1 MDEVSDLVVSSTQL
15 SVLGMT
21 SMEDATEKL
30 TAVLKG
36 FKMEAQEV
44 SEIVDKL
51 TKLDLDYATSASD
64 IGTALSK
71 MAAVARSAGMSLDS
85 AAAAVTTVIDVTQA
99 APESVGTAFQ
109 TILTRFGNVKPGAFL
124 DETEGVDTEGINDT
138 EKVLGAIGISIRD
151 SQMEMRDFE
160 DVLDDLSEKWVSLTD
175 VERNAISSAMA
186 GTRQRNM
193 FLSLMDNYDSYKK
206 AIEIAETST
215 GTANEKYEAY
225 MESIEAHLNQLKDAW
240 DALVQKVEASDIFK
254 FLIDGATKL
263 VEILP
268 YVLRAFTT
276 LFATINAYKLPVW
289 LKQIGSA
296 VNPFRATAF
305 GKFKGLGLD
314 KSYTRSGQ
322 QQRAAIRNYEYYK
335 SIGDEAKMK
344 EAAEKLPQGYKDK
357 YLKADGVD
365 DGNAKVVS
373 ELEELNSSAKVIE
386 RAVTGK
392 PVPGAPSDQSLQ
404 SDAAEAAAEAV
415 QEAAEEAP
423 ISEETLSE
431 AGGQLL
437 EVAESATSEVT
448 TSPAK
453 DNIPSLMGPVGGH
466 QHALNNEIAS
476 GASEEQIA
484 QRRLKLEQA
493 RQALA
498 EARYGTNVKELSTQ
512 ERITQ
517 EISEQNAVEQQN
529 LKLGQQELNNENQ
542 IAAAQERQV
551 VAANQENAAETQGVQ
566 ISAQENRIENA
577 TLVTQNSQVAA
588 QGAANAAATQGNMI
602 RASGVVTNATGGVV
616 SGATG
621 AAGTA
626 ATGTAAAGKTGIL
639 SKIGGFLS
647 KGSMGKSIPIIGGLV
662 SGVTAGVS
670 QEGPIED
677 KLVKGGISAGVTGAM
692 SAIPYVGAIIGPIF
706 GPMLGDW
713 LGDLAINAM
722 HAEENAR
729 KLRVETAKKELEFL
743 EGMTDS
749 VEQGMETFLKNTE
762 DMTAEDYKTQQE
774 VIESMRSSFN
784 NVDDEETEDID
795 ESEFSRA
802 LEEEFLNILNSNL
815 EEGEAAFESY
825 NDALEE
831 LENNTERASDVML
844 AYSAA
849 QKLQTARAQEAAN
862 EQEKYEIREKIGEA
876 EKERNRAEEGSKEW
890 EEANDKVLN
899 YQAQLDSI
907 IKEERE
913 GYLEAA
919 FESSG
924 VSGMSALDIS
934 ASSLGFVRQKLLSEW
949 VKEVP
954 EILLPSGDFSSEAV
968 STVDRYLRQ
977 DENLSSLFS
986 SGNLTVGEVFDKNT
1000 QTERDDILKKFKEA
1014 GVSIGTFQE
1023 AMDLAA
1029 KGDEESIAAIEAA
1042 ADKMGM
1048 SVDEFRNKIFRLDP
1062 SNRQNF
1068 SNSLGLSN
1076 GYIESHFSAL
1086 ENLNLDTF
1094 LGGMESLNEKYSEL
1108 SDIFA
1113 DLATDM
1119 KLTQENISKIVE
1131 KYPYLM
1137 KGEDGKFSQDNI
1149 LGNLLEVLMGGE
1161 NSEAGLAYGATLM
1174 KKANSESSYW
1184 NMFRESYGENDWKE
1198 IFGEGLT
1205 QDQLNL
1211 LNRED
1216 VAFNDVLKDSNLVNR
1231 MNENGGFDKWKE
1243 MVTETVADYE
1253 LIDQLEESIYEWQKH
1268 TYQEQID
1275 NLQSIIDS
1283 LDDVNEARQKELD
1296 LIKAKDAL
1304 ENAQKE
1310 KKLVWREGVGWS
1322 YMADQT
1328 AIQEAQQNLEELKTQ
1343 QDQENL
1349 QYQIDQYQK
1358 LIDMIDNRDEEEEL
1372 RSFREIFTKWS
1383 EQMGID
1389 MGEDG
1394 VNGYLSRIMGFFDKD
1409 FQEKT
1414 MRAIVNAQQEDAL
1427 QKQIQDEETAIA
1439 NVAAAKQNFDKAASN
1454 EFLDEKYK
1462 GSFEYSEAIKN
1473 YNKYLEEYQSAI
1485 DSAKEIG
1492 LSKEEIFDRINSYN
1506 QHIENGDSGYEG
1518 LKKITESIENLRN
1531 DYEKIPSYQ
1540 LKEEVAAALSAGVAF
1555 VGEDAPGS
1563 NSYTASAGL
1572 SNGTKLTNTGEENY
1586 VLNGIF
1592 DESGIYEADQAFL
1605 DKQFGKIKHAWILPY
1620 NTGNHSYK
1628 GSTWEK
1634 IENSQYKDSIKS
1646 ASDLTKLPKYT
1657 LILNLD
1663 WADYAMFVGSDG
1675 KLYKVYNNKGSA
1687 DNFYEYNDGIQN
1699 RYASG
1704 TTSASGGLSMVNEL
1718 GTEGII
1724 TPQGTLTSLPS
1735 RTGVVPA
1742 DITKNLWALGEVA
1755 PNLVRNLDS
1764 ITSKF
1769 PEGSLGSSDDH
1780 STNINNL
1787 YATFQADENFD
1798 FDEFLI
1804 DVRGVIGT
1812 TRHSTG

>member
-276 LFATINAYKLPVW
+276 LFATMNAYKLPIW
-289 LKQIGSA
+289 LKQLWGA
-296 VNPFRATAF
+296 ANPFRATAF

-314 KSYTRSGQ
+314 KSFTHSGQ

-335 SIGDEAKMK
+335 SIGNEAKMK
-344 EAAEKLPQGYKDK
+344 EVAEKLPQGYKDK
-357 YLKADGVD
+357 YLGPDSGIDEGSQKIVAEISE
-365 DGNAKVVS
+365 GNQS
-373 ELEELNSSAKVIE
+373 LKVIE
-386 RAVTGK
+386 NATRTIAGKGAASPVSGMPRNATG
-392 PVPGAPSDQSLQ
+392 ASS
-404 SDAAEAAAEAV
+404 
-415 QEAAEEAP
+415 
-423 ISEETLSE
+423 
-431 AGGQLL
+431 
-437 EVAESATSEVT
+437 T
-448 TSPAK
+448 TSIDVRNNSGVDPAVLRAEIDK
-453 DNIPSLMGPVGGH
+453 ERGLRVDELRAKAKVGGYRTAYNKA
-466 QHALNNEIAS
+466 QQRGDTAS
-476 GASEEQIA
+476 
-484 QRRLKLEQA
+484 
-493 RQALA
+493 A
-498 EARYGTNVKELSTQ
+498 EKYAKEL
-512 ERITQ
+512 EKAENNRLAITEKRVAQ
-517 EISEQNAVEQQN
+517 QRLIYNLKGKELIQEQQITTAQN
-529 LKLGQQELNNENQ
+529 GQV
-542 IAAAQERQV
+542 I
-551 VAANQENAAETQGVQ
+551 AANQENTAETRGVQ
-566 ISAQENRIENA
+566 LSEQERMIEQQ
-577 TLVTQNSQVAA
+577 TLGIQQGQVAA
-588 QGAANAAATQGNMI
+588 QNAQNAAAQTGNAINAAGATTQGAN
-602 RASGVVTNATGGVV
+602 AVAGV
-616 SGATG
+616 
-621 AAGTA
+621 GTA
-626 ATGTAAAGKTGIL
+626 AVGTAAAGKTGIL
-639 SKIGGFLS
+639 SKIGNWFS

-662 SGVTAGVS
+662 SGLTSAVS
-670 QEGPIED
+670 QEGSFED
-677 KLVKGGISAGVTGAM
+677 KAVNFGITGGVTALM

-706 GPMLGDW
+706 GPMVGDW
-713 LGDLAINAM
+713 LSDLAINAM

-762 DMTAEDYKTQQE
+762 DMTAEDYQTQQE
-774 VIESMRSSFN
+774 VIKDIRNSFMQE
-784 NVDDEETEDID
+784 DDEETEDID

-802 LEEEFLNILNSNL
+802 LEDEFLNILNSNL
-815 EEGEAAFESY
+815 EEGEAAFVSY

-831 LENNTERASDVML
+831 LENNTERASEVML

-849 QKLQTARAQEAAN
+849 QKLQAARAQEAAN
-862 EQEKYEIREKIGEA
+862 EQEKYDLQEKIVEA
-876 EKERNRAEEGSKEW
+876 RKERDEAKEGSDEW
-890 EEANDKVLN
+890 NDANNRIKN
-899 YQAQLDSI
+899 YQAQFDSLVE
-907 IKEERE
+907 EERE
-913 GYLEAA
+913 KYLEAA
-919 FESSG
+919 FDSSG
-924 VSGMSALDIS
+924 ISEMTALDVS
-934 ASSLGFVRQKLLSEW
+934 ASSLGYVRQKLLAEW
-949 VKEVP
+949 SKEVP
-954 EILLPSGDFSSEAV
+954 EIMYSDGSFTDEAV
-968 STVDRYLRQ
+968 ATVDKYLRQ
-977 DENLSSLFS
+977 DETLTKLLS
-986 SGNLTVGEVFDKNT
+986 SGNLTFGEVFNKKNE
-1000 QTERDDILKKFKEA
+1000 TEIEKVLDKFKEA
-1014 GVSIGTFQE
+1014 GVSVNGFQDVLD
-1023 AMDLAA
+1023 MAA
-1029 KGDEESIAAIEAA
+1029 KGDVDSLDAIKKAAQ
-1042 ADKMGM
+1042 KMGM
-1048 SVDEFRNKIFRLDP
+1048 GVDEFRNKIFRLDP
-1062 SNRQNF
+1062 SNKQNF
-1068 SNSLGLSN
+1068 SNALGLSN
-1076 GYIESHFSAL
+1076 DYIEKHFSAL
-1086 ENLNLDTF
+1086 ENLDLNTL
-1094 LGGMESLNEKYSEL
+1094 LGGMDSLNEKYSTL

-1113 DLATDM
+1113 DLASDM
-1119 KLTQENISKIVE
+1119 KLTQENMNKIIE
-1131 KYPYLM
+1131 EYPYLM
-1137 KGEDGKFSQDNI
+1137 RGENGKFSQENI
-1149 LGNLLEVLMGGE
+1149 LGNLLEILMGGA
-1161 NSEAGLAYGATLM
+1161 NSESGIAYGATLM
-1174 KKANSESSYW
+1174 KEANSSSSYW
-1184 NMFRESYGENDWKE
+1184 NMFKEAYGGNDWEE
-1198 IFGEGLT
+1198 IFGSNLS

-1211 LNRED
+1211 LNSEETTYAD
-1216 VAFNDVLKDSNLVNR
+1216 VIKDSDLLNR
-1231 MNENGGFDKWKE
+1231 MQESGGFDKWKE
-1243 MVTETVADYE
+1243 LVAETVADYE

-1304 ENAQKE
+1304 ENAKKE
-1310 KKLVWREGVGWS
+1310 KKLVYRAGAGWVYES
-1322 YMADQT
+1322 DQT
-1328 AIQEAQQNLEELKTQ
+1328 AIQEAQQNLEELETQ

-1372 RSFREIFTKWS
+1372 RSFKEIFESFTEKLGV
-1383 EQMGID
+1383 E
-1389 MGEDG
+1389 MGEEG

-1555 VGEDAPGS
+1555 VGEDAPWS

-1605 DKQFGKIKHAWILPY
+1605 NEQFDKIKHAWILPY

-1704 TTSASGGLSMVNEL
+1704 TTSAPGGLSMVNEL

-1812 TRHSTG
+1812 TRHSAG